1 MPGACKSVED
11 LPSCIVHPPCL
22 AQGKVVLSWV
32 QRVMSPKQ
40 WSSTTRSR
48 SPVRSRG
55 LRSGKSKQK
64 QRQAFIRGEALRR
77 GIPEEEVPVHRH
89 FGDRARPLFTWE
101 SEPDPEETEEAIPE
115 ETRTE
120 QIFVCNLQER
130 RLSRVTSEVRR
141 LAPQS
146 SLYRLPPSSLRR
158 VARGLS
164 SAPWRRRETP
174 EGSIPAWNELAVGE
188 GALSELRPLPP
199 PPGPPPVTP
208 PSSPPRIRPSQR
220 SVVQSLRSSSAAFV
234 NPYVEDR
241 EQEPPSSHRENP
253 YLSAA
258 SAPLRDP
265 PVRGGRSGHLNQ
277 ARGSEESVRVAKARA
292 IVSEPTHRHP
302 RVERPSSSRG
312 DEYVTFG
319 GRVCFSLPEEFE
331 FFFGPTTSDT
341 GYVLL
346 RAERGEF
353 LLKCRR
359 VVALDH
365 HQVLDID
372 RSVSPPIR
380 VGESGVLPQALL
392 LDIFNICV

>member
-77 GIPEEEVPVHRH
+77 GIPGEEEVPVHRH

-174 EGSIPAWNELAVGE
+174 EGSIPAWERACCGGGSFVRTSSTSATSGT
-188 GALSELRPLPP
+188 
-199 PPGPPPVTP
+199 PPVTP

-220 SVVQSLRSSSAAFV
+220 SVVQSLRIIFSSFRQS
-234 NPYVEDR
+234 
-241 EQEPPSSHRENP
+241 
-253 YLSAA
+253 
-258 SAPLRDP
+258 LR
-265 PVRGGRSGHLNQ
+265 
-277 ARGSEESVRVAKARA
+277 
-292 IVSEPTHRHP
+292 
-302 RVERPSSSRG
+302 
-312 DEYVTFG
+312 
-319 GRVCFSLPEEFE
+319 
-331 FFFGPTTSDT
+331 
-341 GYVLL
+341 
-346 RAERGEF
+346 
-353 LLKCRR
+353 
-359 VVALDH
+359 
-365 HQVLDID
+365 
-372 RSVSPPIR
+372 
-380 VGESGVLPQALL
+380 
-392 LDIFNICV
+392 